1 MQTKHHFRATDD
13 TRLAADSYGSGR
25 PVLLLHGGGQ
35 TRGAWHQTAR
45 ALAERGYH
53 AIALDARG
61 HGESDWS
68 KSGYSLDLFAS
79 DLKSVIAEVGGK
91 PALVG
96 ASLGGLTA
104 MLAAGEAEQ
113 PIASA
118 LILVDIATQ
127 LNPAGAK
134 AIQDFMKSNP
144 NGFETV
150 EEAADAVSRY
160 LPHRPRPKDVSGL
173 KRNLRKREDGRYHWH
188 WDPAVVAPR
197 TAHSPQEFTQRLEAA
212 ASKLNIPT
220 LLVRGGRSEIV
231 TVEGVKRFQELVPN
245 AECVQVDDA
254 GHMVAGDANTAFAA
268 AVLDFLK
275 RVYPA

>member
-1 MQTKHHFRATDD
+1 MKKILFTAKDNA
-13 TRLAADSYGSGR
+13 RLAADSYGSGR
-25 PVLLLHGGGQ
+25 PVVLLHGGGQ
-35 TRGAWHQTAR
+35 TRGAWHHTAR
-45 ALAERGYH
+45 ALAGGGYQ

-68 KSGYSLDLFAS
+68 KSGYSLDIFAS
-79 DLKSVIAEVGGK
+79 DLKTVIAEVGGK

-104 MLAAGEAEQ
+104 MLAAGEAAQ
-113 PIASA
+113 RIASA
-118 LILVDIATQ
+118 IVLVDIATQ
-127 LNPAGAK
+127 INPDGAK
-134 AIQDFMKSNP
+134 AIQAFMSSNP

-173 KRNLRKREDGRYHWH
+173 KRNLRKRDDGRFHWH
-188 WDPAVVAPR
+188 WDPAVVSPR
-197 TAHSPQEFTQRLEAA
+197 SGPSPQEFTQRLETA
-212 ASKLNIPT
+212 ASKMGIPA

-231 TVEGVKRFQELVPN
+231 TTEGVKRFQELVPN

-254 GHMVAGDANTAFAA
+254 GHMVAGDANTVFAA
-268 AVLDFLK
+268 AVLDFLN

>member
-1 MQTKHHFRATDD
+1 MGKKYFTATDNA
-13 TRLAADSYGSGR
+13 RLAADSYGSGR
-25 PVLLLHGGGQ
+25 PVVLLHGGGQ
-35 TRGAWHQTAR
+35 TRGAWHHTAQ
-45 ALAERGYH
+45 ALADRGYH
-53 AIALDARG
+53 AVALDARG

-68 KSGYSLDLFAS
+68 ASGYSIDIFAN

-104 MLAAGEAEQ
+104 MLAAGESEP

-118 LILVDIATQ
+118 IVLVDITTQ
-127 LNPAGAK
+127 INPDGAK
-134 AIQDFMKSNP
+134 AIQAFMTSNP

-150 EEAADAVSRY
+150 EDAADAVSRY

-188 WDPAVVAPR
+188 WDPAVVSSGR
-197 TAHSPQEFTQRLEAA
+197 GLSPQEFMHRLETA
-212 ASKLNIPT
+212 ASRMAIPV

-231 TVEGVKRFQELVPN
+231 TVDGVRRFQELVPH

-254 GHMVAGDANTAFAA
+254 GHMVAGDANTVFAA
-268 AVLDFLK
+268 AVLDFLE

>member
-1 MQTKHHFRATDD
+1 MKKRYFTAKDH

-35 TRGAWHQTAR
+35 TRNAWHHTAER
-45 ALAERGYH
+45 LADRGYH

-68 KSGYSLDLFAS
+68 KSGYSLDVFAS
-79 DLKSVIAEVGGK
+79 DLKTVVSEVGGK

-96 ASLGGLTA
+96 ASLGGLAA
-104 MLAAGEAEQ
+104 MLATGEAER

-118 LILVDIATQ
+118 IVLVDITTQ
-127 LNPAGAK
+127 INPDGAK
-134 AIQDFMKSNP
+134 AIHAFMTSNP
-144 NGFETV
+144 NGFESV

-160 LPHRPRPKDVSGL
+160 LPHRPRPKDISGL

-188 WDPAVVAPR
+188 WDPAVVSPR
-197 TAHSPQEFTQRLEAA
+197 NGPSPQEFMQRLDIAA
-212 ASKLNIPT
+212 AKMGIPA

-231 TVEGVKRFQELVPN
+231 TTEGVQRFQELVPN

-254 GHMVAGDANTAFAA
+254 GHMVAGDANTIFAA
-268 AVLDFLK
+268 TVLEFLG